1 MASSSQP
8 AHGFIMFH
16 PLTLWCHHCR
26 GGTYPR
32 TRQGSGSIAG
42 NIIEV
47 HAWKLSSATFDCR
60 RLVVIKK
67 SPQAIFSETCA
78 PTRYNNSPM
87 SVLAGYPYLMFQ
99 SFSVVNLVE
108 KKQKNMGLSENRGHP
123 KRCCCNHCNHHF
135 ANSND
140 PSLRYPC
147 PPKND
152 IV

>member
-42 NIIEV
+42 KIIEV

-78 PTRYNNSPM
+78 PTRYSNSPM
-87 SVLAGYPYLMFQ
+87 SVLT
-99 SFSVVNLVE
+99 SCFSRFLW
-108 KKQKNMGLSENRGHP
+108 ST
-123 KRCCCNHCNHHF
+123 
-135 ANSND
+135 
-140 PSLRYPC
+140 SLR
-147 PPKND
+147 KNKKTWVCLRIGD
-152 IV
+152 TQKDVAVTTAIIISRI